1 MSGFKNFIMRG
12 NLVQLAVAVVIGTQF
27 SNLVQQFVKSFVNPL
42 LSLVGGTGNFGNLA
56 FKVVGRGHKT
66 AIFTYG
72 TFLEQVV
79 TFLISALVVYY
90 VLVMPVG
97 RLLQLLDRNKAATS
111 RDCPECTMS
120 IPIAAQRCPECT
132 AQIVPGTQ
140 QPRPIT

>member
-27 SNLVQQFVKSFVNPL
+27 SNLVQQFVKSFVTPL
-42 LSLVGGTGNFGNLA
+42 LSLLGGAPNFESLQ
-56 FKVVGRGHKT
+56 FVVGKGHHKGT
-66 AIFTYG
+66 FTYG
-72 TFLEQVV
+72 TFLTQAL
-79 TFLISALVVYY
+79 TFLISAVVVYF
-90 VLVMPVG
+90 VLVMPIG

-120 IPIAAQRCPECT
+120 IPIAASRCPECT

-140 QPRPIT
+140 QPRPVT